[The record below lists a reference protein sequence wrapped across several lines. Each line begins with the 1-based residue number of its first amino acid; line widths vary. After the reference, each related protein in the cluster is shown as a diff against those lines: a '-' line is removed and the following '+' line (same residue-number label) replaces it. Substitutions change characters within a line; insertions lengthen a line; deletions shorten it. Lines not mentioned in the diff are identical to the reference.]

1 MTRSTRTPRGQ
12 RIPVALPEESR
23 STAWIREFRP
33 SGFALGVLALVVGAL
48 VVLAPSL
55 KNFVEQR
62 QEIARLEAA
71 VREAQADVDQLEA
84 EIARWD
90 DPAYIE
96 AQARDRL
103 YYVFPGDRSYLVIGD
118 DGIPASSEELPIS
131 DQIQTTRVDWLRALL
146 GSVFEAG
153 LTELTPSEL
162 DESGNLDSP
171 RQRTDG

>member
-1 MTRSTRTPRGQ
+1 MTRSTRAPRGR

-23 STAWIREFRP
+23 STAWLREFRP
-33 SGFALGVLALVVGAL
+33 SGFALGVLSLVVGAL

-62 QEIARLEAA
+62 QEIARLEEA
-71 VREAQADVDQLEA
+71 VREAQADVDELEA

-103 YYVFPGDRSYLVIGD
+103 YYVFPGDRSYLVVGD
-118 DGIPASSEELPIS
+118 DGLLEPSDDLPIS
-131 DQIQTTRVDWLRALL
+131 DQIQTTRVDWLRSLL
-146 GSVFEAG
+146 GSVYEAG
-153 LTELTPSEL
+153 LTELSPSEL
-162 DESGNLDSP
+162 DESGQLDSP
-171 RQRTDG
+171 RLRSDG